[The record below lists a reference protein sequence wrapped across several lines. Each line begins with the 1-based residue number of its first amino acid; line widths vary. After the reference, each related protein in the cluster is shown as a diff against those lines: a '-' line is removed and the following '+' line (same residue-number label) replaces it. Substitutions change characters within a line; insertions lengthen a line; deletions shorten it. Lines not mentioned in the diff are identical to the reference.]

1 MSETLRF
8 DLLANDRASAVFDKV
23 GKAAGDTESRFSKVG
38 KGLATVGKVAATGL
52 AVGVGAGAVA
62 LGKMVGEARE
72 SERVGKLTESIIKST
87 GGAAKVSAAQV
98 GALATSISNKTGVDD
113 EAIQSG
119 SNLLLTFKNVRNEV
133 GKGNKIF
140 DEATQ
145 AAVDLS
151 AAGFGSIEGSSK
163 MLGKALNDPIAGIS
177 ALGRAG
183 VTFSEDQKA
192 AIKAMV
198 ESGDVLGA
206 QNAILTEVQSQVG
219 GAAAATGTA
228 MDKMKTSMG
237 NLGETIGASL
247 LPLVDKGAEVGA
259 KFIGGLQ
266 AAFQSGGLGA
276 ALSYVGQQIGAMLP
290 VIRAK
295 LMEWGSAFVEWI
307 GPRIPPMLAKLGEL
321 AQSLATW
328 ATGTAL
334 PWLAQALVRWGKAF
348 VEWIGPM
355 IPPALTALGA
365 AAGRLFDWLLSTGLP
380 RLLSNLRRWGEAFVK
395 WIAPMIPPA
404 LAAPGGLLARLVG
417 WILSEGLPKLAG
429 ALVRLGVELVQ
440 WIGPMIPKAIA
451 ALAVLGARLVG
462 WVVSEGIPTL
472 AAKMLTMGVRALEG
486 LKDGAVNGFQAV
498 LSWLGGL
505 GGKIAAG
512 VGSLAMTLFT
522 AGTDL
527 VRGMINGIRAM
538 AGQVMAEARNLAA
551 NAVAAIKDKLKI
563 FSPSKVTYQLGE
575 FFGEGMAV
583 GIKNRASVVAKAA
596 GALAAKAADKLRGLK
611 QQAAQIAEG
620 VASAMTGALDVGA
633 LGGPLHASTPSASD
647 VERAQIAVARAQ
659 ERVSNP
665 GEGASALDQQEAAL
679 ALRDAESQLAAIQAQ
694 VAGGNQ
700 SVSDQ
705 LAQFASQS
713 ASFAQSLATA
723 AAAGV
728 NSGLIAQVAALGPM
742 QGAMAAQALAAMDA
756 AQVAS
761 ANASMAAVE
770 GFGNQLGQTVLTTT
784 SLPDEIAKQ
793 QGILDTLKA
802 IDAKLD
808 GGGSITINV
817 TGGADADAVVAAI
830 RRYIKRNGKLRGV
843 AATD

>member
-38 KGLATVGKVAATGL
+38 GAMLGVGKVAAMGL
-52 AVGVGAGAVA
+52 AGGVAAGGLALAKFVGDA
-62 LGKMVGEARE
+62 EE
-72 SERVGKLTESIIKST
+72 SRRVSKLTESVIKST
-87 GGAAKVSAAQV
+87 GGAAKVTAAQV
-98 GALATSISNKTGVDD
+98 GALSTSISNKTGVDD

-119 SNLLLTFKNVRNEV
+119 SNLLLTFKNIRNEA

-206 QNAILTEVQSQVG
+206 QNTILAEVQGQVG

-237 NLGETIGASL
+237 NLGETIGTSL
-247 LPLVDKGAEVGA
+247 LPLVDKGAAVGA

-266 AAFQSGGLGA
+266 TAFQSGGLGA

-290 VIRAK
+290 VIQSK
-295 LMEWGSAFVEWI
+295 LMEWGNAFVGWI
-307 GPRIPPMLAKLGEL
+307 GPRIPGMLAKLGEL
-321 AQSLATW
+321 LTAFTTWIYGTAYPWLLTSLA
-328 ATGTAL
+328 
-334 PWLAQALVRWGKAF
+334 RWGKAF

-365 AAGRLFDWLLSTGLP
+365 AVGRLFDWLLSTGLP
-380 RLLSNLRRWGEAFVK
+380 RLLSNLRQWGEAFVK
-395 WIAPMIPPA
+395 WIAPMVPPA
-404 LAAPGGLLARLVG
+404 LAALGGLLGRLVG

-429 ALVRLGVELVQ
+429 ALVRLGIELVQ
-440 WIGPMIPKAIA
+440 WIAPMIPKAIA
-451 ALAVLGARLVG
+451 ALAGLGARLVG

-472 AAKMLTMGVRALEG
+472 AAKMLTMGAKALEG
-486 LKDGAVNGFQAV
+486 LKDGAVNGFQSV

-512 VGSLAMTLFT
+512 VGSLGMTLFS

-575 FFGEGMAV
+575 FFGEGFAG
-583 GIKNRASVVAKAA
+583 GIKAKTKAA
-596 GALAAKAADKLRGLK
+596 VAATSALVDKAVEKLQGLRA
-611 QQAAQIAEG
+611 QAAQITSG
-620 VASAMTGALDVGA
+620 VGDAMRGALDVGS
-633 LGGPLHASTPSASD
+633 LGKVNEDGTKASVT
-647 VERAQIAVARAQ
+647 
-659 ERVSNP
+659 
-665 GEGASALDQQEAAL
+665 
-679 ALRDAESQLAAIQAQ
+679 
-694 VAGGNQ
+694 
-700 SVSDQ
+700 DQ
-705 LAQFASQS
+705 LAGFAAQ
-713 ASFAQSLATA
+713 AGDFARSLATA
-723 AAAGV
+723 AAKGL
-728 NSGLIAQVAALGPM
+728 NSSLIARIANLGPT
-742 QGAMAAQALAAMDA
+742 QGLTAAQALAAMDQ

-761 ANASMAAVE
+761 ANASLAAVDKYAS
-770 GFGNQLGQTVLTTT
+770 QLGQTVLTTT
-784 SLPDEIAKQ
+784 SLPGEIAREQAKVDM
-793 QGILDTLKA
+793 LTA
-802 IDAKLD
+802 IRDELRN
-808 GGGSITINV
+808 GGGGKLEINV
-817 TGGADADAVVAAI
+817 NGVNDPDAVVAAI
-830 RRYIKRNGKLRGV
+830 RRYIRRNGPLRGV
-843 AATD
+843 AAN